1 MNLLFFSFLIILVS
15 FFCIS
20 LIINFLVISWE
31 SEKVDALASQIKH
44 NSYNDNSILFKSD
57 VSREFTSLDLIK
69 VSKAGLNKASNIY
82 DKTLV
87 KIASQDYPNW
97 FSSILGQ
104 LNNLKINT
112 GQTLSNWFKY
122 LLSLTKPANEETKT
136 DRVRAFREKRK
147 IEEIEDF
154 VDKVVENN
162 IQQNSSLAI
171 VPEEEAEVVEVEN
184 VDVPNPKL
192 QNSTA
197 TLNLASS
204 ISKNDGSKES
214 GIFEKLENR
223 ILQKLKEVGLGNY
236 DLWLELGQLY
246 LKYGEK
252 DKAIEVFALVLKHT
266 SNESQKDLARNQLI
280 GLS

>member
-87 KIASQDYPNW
+87 KITNQDYPNW
-97 FSSILGQ
+97 FSSILTQ
-104 LNNLKINT
+104 LNHLKINT

-122 LLSLTKPANEETKT
+122 LISLTKPAKEETKT
-136 DRVRAFREKRK
+136 DRVKAFREQRK

-154 VDKVVENN
+154 VDKVVEENN
-162 IQQNSSLAI
+162 HQSSALS
-171 VPEEEAEVVEVEN
+171 VVEEETEVLAVEN
-184 VDVPNPKL
+184 PDIPNPKL
-192 QNSTA
+192 QNNTA

>member
-1 MNLLFFSFLIILVS
+1 MNLLFFSFLIILIS

-97 FSSILGQ
+97 FSSILTQ
-104 LNNLKINT
+104 LNHLKINT
-112 GQTLSNWFKY
+112 GQTLSSWFKY
-122 LLSLTKPANEETKT
+122 LISLTRPAKEETKT
-136 DRVRAFREKRK
+136 DRVTAFREQRK

-154 VDKVVENN
+154 VDKVVEENN
-162 IQQNSSLAI
+162 HQSAALSVVEEENEILAI
-171 VPEEEAEVVEVEN
+171 DNP
-184 VDVPNPKL
+184 DVPNPKL
-192 QNSTA
+192 QNNTA

-204 ISKNDGSKES
+204 ISKNDSSKEN

-266 SNESQKDLARNQLI
+266 TNESQKDLARNQLI

>member
-44 NSYNDNSILFKSD
+44 NSYEDNSILFKSD

-87 KIASQDYPNW
+87 KLASQDYPNW
-97 FSSILGQ
+97 FSSFLNQ
-104 LNNLKINT
+104 LNSLKINT
-112 GQTLSNWFKY
+112 GQTLTNWFKY
-122 LLSLTKPANEETKT
+122 LISLTKPVKEETKT
-136 DRVRAFREKRK
+136 DRVKAFREQRK

-154 VDKVVENN
+154 VDKVVEENN
-162 IQQNSSLAI
+162 HQSSALS
-171 VPEEEAEVVEVEN
+171 VVEEESEILVVDN
-184 VDVPNPKL
+184 PDTPNPKL
-192 QNSTA
+192 QNNTA
-197 TLNLASS
+197 TLNLASN
-204 ISKNDGSKES
+204 ISKSDGSKEN

>member
-44 NSYNDNSILFKSD
+44 NSYDDNSILFKSD

-69 VSKAGLNKASNIY
+69 VSKNGLHKASNIY

-87 KIASQDYPNW
+87 KITSQDYPNW
-97 FSSILGQ
+97 FSSILTQ

-112 GQTLSNWFKY
+112 GQTISNWLKY
-122 LLSLTKPANEETKT
+122 LISLTKPVKEETKT
-136 DRVRAFREKRK
+136 DRVKAFREQRK

-154 VDKVVENN
+154 VDKVVEENN
-162 IQQNSSLAI
+162 HQSSELSLI
-171 VPEEEAEVVEVEN
+171 LQENEATPTEN
-184 VDVPNPKL
+184 PDLPNPKL
-192 QNSTA
+192 QNNTA

-204 ISKNDGSKES
+204 ISKADNSKES

-252 DKAIEVFALVLKHT
+252 DKALEVFALVLKHT
-266 SNESQKDLARNQLI
+266 TNEAQKDLARNQLI

>member
-1 MNLLFFSFLIILVS
+1 
-15 FFCIS
+15 
-20 LIINFLVISWE
+20 
-31 SEKVDALASQIKH
+31 
-44 NSYNDNSILFKSD
+44 
-57 VSREFTSLDLIK
+57 LDLIK

-87 KIASQDYPNW
+87 KITNQDYPNW
-97 FSSILGQ
+97 FSSILNQ

-122 LLSLTKPANEETKT
+122 LISLTKPAKEETKT
-136 DRVRAFREKRK
+136 DRVKAFREQRK

-154 VDKVVENN
+154 VDKVVEENN
-162 IQQNSSLAI
+162 HQSSALS
-171 VPEEEAEVVEVEN
+171 VVEEETEILAVEN
-184 VDVPNPKL
+184 PDIPNPKL
-192 QNSTA
+192 QNNTA

-266 SNESQKDLARNQLI
+266 QNESQKDLARNQLI